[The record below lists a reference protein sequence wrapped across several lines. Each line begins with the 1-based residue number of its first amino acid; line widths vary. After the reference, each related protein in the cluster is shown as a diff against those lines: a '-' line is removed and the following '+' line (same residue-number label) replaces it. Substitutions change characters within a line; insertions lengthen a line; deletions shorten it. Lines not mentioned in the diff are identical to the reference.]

1 METIIL
7 QGGSKS
13 KSRLLI
19 ELAQQLN
26 FKVSKLTADELEEL
40 GLAISIK
47 EGLKSGLLIEEE
59 KKEFLKKLLQE

>member
-19 ELAQQLN
+19 ELARQLD
-26 FKVSKLTADELEEL
+26 FKVSRLTADELEEL

-47 EGLKSGLLIEEE
+47 EGLKSGVLLEEE
-59 KKEFLKKLLQE
+59 KKEFLDKLMQK